1 MKPTNTEFFKVAKES
16 YKEKAPSTIDN
27 FVLIK
32 DTSTFDAYLNEKTK
46 SILIGV
52 RGTKDFEDIKADAS
66 LPFNQL
72 ANTMRYLK
80 DKSILEE
87 IMRSYPPSKYSYYL
101 GGHSLGG
108 AIDTQLKRDF
118 PFIKESIQ
126 FNPAFQ
132 MKDLQSSPSDIK
144 RFYTK
149 TDFLYKLGGYSLPN
163 VQTIEPS
170 SYSGLSF
177 IDAFTGHKAENFT
190 RLFNRTSSVG
200 LVGNSFQFAK

>member
-1 MKPTNTEFFKVAKES
+1 MKPTNIEFFKVAKET
-16 YKEKAPSTIDN
+16 YQANAPSKIDN
-27 FVLIK
+27 FTLIR

-52 RGTKDFEDIKADAS
+52 RGTKDFEDLKADAS

-72 ANTMRYLK
+72 TNTLRYQK
-80 DKSILEE
+80 DKSVLEE
-87 IMRSYPPSKYSYYL
+87 IVRTYDPAVYSYYL
-101 GGHSLGG
+101 SGHSLGG

-118 PFIKESIQ
+118 PFLKDSVQ

-132 MKDLQSSPSDIK
+132 SKDLQSSPSDIQ

-149 TDFLYKLGGYSLPN
+149 TDFLYKLGGYALPN
-163 VQTIEPS
+163 VRTIEPS

-190 RLFNRTSSVG
+190 RLF
-200 LVGNSFQFAK
+200 GNKTGAYNVLGR